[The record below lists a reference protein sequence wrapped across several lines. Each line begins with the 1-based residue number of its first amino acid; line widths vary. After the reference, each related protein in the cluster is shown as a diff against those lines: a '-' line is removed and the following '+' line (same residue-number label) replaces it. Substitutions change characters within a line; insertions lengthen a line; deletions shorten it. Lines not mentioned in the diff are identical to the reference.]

1 MQTFK
6 TCLWRQI
13 AGLLPLYRRTRQN
26 TARRVNPLLRTELL
40 SDHLLSDLGL
50 SAWEVRGREADVWHP
65 RL

>member
-13 AGLLPLYRRTRQN
+13 AELLPAYRRTRQN
-26 TARRVNPLLRTELL
+26 AAKRVNPLLRTELL
-40 SDHLLSDLGL
+40 SDHLLRDLGL
-50 SAWEVRGREADVWHP
+50 SAWDVRGREADVRLP